1 MRIAIATD
9 AWYPQTNGVV
19 TTLSKTAEALE
30 SLGHDVLLL
39 TPEPFKSV
47 PLPTYKS
54 IRLAILPGRRTRK
67 MLEQYQP
74 DAVHVATEGPIGLA
88 VRRYC
93 IRKGIPFTTSY
104 HTQFPQYIRMRA
116 PIPVSWSYA
125 FLRWFHSRAA
135 RTMVPSES
143 QRKELENWQFKNV
156 RIWSRGVNT
165 TLFKPRD
172 GKQLQGGEPIFIYAG
187 RVAVE
192 KSLDEFLKLDL
203 PGKKYVVGDGPDMDV
218 LKGRYPDAVFT
229 GFKYGEELVGLLSSA
244 DVFVF
249 PSRTDTF
256 GLVMLEAMACGVP
269 VAAFP
274 VTGPI
279 DVIKQ
284 GVTGVMMD
292 DLGEAALQALEL
304 DSKDARE
311 YALRHTWEDCTRQFV
326 TNLEPVQSCS
336 KPATQQK
343 TSC

>member
-19 TTLSKTAEALE
+19 TTLTKTAEALE

-54 IRLAILPGRRTRK
+54 IRLAILPGRQTGK
-67 MLEQYQP
+67 MLEQFQP
-74 DAVHVATEGPIGLA
+74 DAVHVATEGTIGLA
-88 VRRYC
+88 VRHYC
-93 IRKGIPFTTSY
+93 VRKGVPFTTSY
-104 HTQFPQYIRMRA
+104 HTQFPQYIRLRA
-116 PIPVSWSYA
+116 PVPLNWSYA
-125 FLRWFHSRAA
+125 FLRWFHSPAV
-135 RTMVPSES
+135 RTMVPTES
-143 QRKELENWQFKNV
+143 QRRELENWRFSNV

-165 TLFKPRD
+165 VLFRPGDSRLLKNS
-172 GKQLQGGEPIFIYAG
+172 GPIFMYAG

-192 KSLDEFLKLDL
+192 KNLDDFLKLDL
-203 PGKKYVVGDGPDMDV
+203 PGKKYVVGDGPDMDM
-218 LKGRYPDAVFT
+218 LKARYPEAVFT
-229 GFKYGEELVGLLSSA
+229 GFKYGEELAGLLSSA

-279 DVIKQ
+279 DVIQQ
-284 GVTGVMMD
+284 GVTGV
-292 DLGEAALQALEL
+292 LGENLAEAALQALKL
-304 DSKDARE
+304 DRKDPRE
-311 YALRHTWEDCTRQFV
+311 YALRHTWMDCTRQFIE
-326 TNLEPVQSCS
+326 NLAPV
-336 KPATQQK
+336 
-343 TSC
+343 

>member
-19 TTLSKTAEALE
+19 TTLSKTVEVLE

-67 MLEQYQP
+67 MLEQFQP
-74 DAVHVATEGPIGLA
+74 DAVHVATEGTIGLA

-93 IRKGIPFTTSY
+93 VHRGIPFTTSY
-104 HTQFPQYIRMRA
+104 HTQFPQYIRMRL
-116 PIPVSWSYA
+116 PIPLSWSYA

-135 RTMVPSES
+135 RTMVPTES
-143 QRKELENWQFKNV
+143 QRRELENWDFNNV

-165 TLFKPRD
+165 TLFKPCGDKLRRD
-172 GKQLQGGEPIFIYAG
+172 GEPIFMYAG

-192 KSLDEFLKLDL
+192 KNLDDFLNLDL
-203 PGKKYVVGDGPDMDV
+203 PGKKYVVGDGPDMNI
-218 LKGRYPDAVFT
+218 LKARYPEAVFT

-256 GLVMLEAMACGVP
+256 GLVMIEAMACGVP
-269 VAAFP
+269 VAAYP

-284 GVTGVMMD
+284 GVTGVLGEN
-292 DLGEAALQALEL
+292 LGEAAMQALKL
-304 DSKDARE
+304 DRKNPRE
-311 YALRHTWEDCTRQFV
+311 FALKHTWMDCTQQFV
-326 TNLEPVQSCS
+326 ENLEPV
-336 KPATQQK
+336 
-343 TSC
+343 

>member
-19 TTLSKTAEALE
+19 TTLSKTVEMLQ

-39 TPEPFKSV
+39 TPEPFRSV

-54 IRLAILPGRRTRK
+54 IRLAILPGRQTGK
-67 MLEQYQP
+67 MLEQFQP
-74 DAVHVATEGPIGLA
+74 DAVHVATEGTIGLA

-93 IRKGIPFTTSY
+93 VRMGIPFTTSY
-104 HTQFPQYIRMRA
+104 HTQFPQYIRLRA
-116 PIPVSWSYA
+116 PIPLSWSYA
-125 FLRWFHSRAA
+125 FLRWFHSPAV
-135 RTMVPSES
+135 RTMVPTES
-143 QRKELENWQFKNV
+143 QRRELENWRFSNV

-165 TLFKPRD
+165 ALFRPGDSKLLKD
-172 GKQLQGGEPIFIYAG
+172 SGPIFMYAG
-187 RVAVE
+187 RVATE
-192 KSLDEFLKLDL
+192 KNLDDFLKLDL
-203 PGKKYVVGDGPDMDV
+203 PGKKYVVGDGPDMNM
-218 LKGRYPDAVFT
+218 LKARYPKAVFT

-279 DVIKQ
+279 DVIQQ
-284 GVTGVMMD
+284 GVTGV
-292 DLGEAALQALEL
+292 LGENLAEAALQALEL
-304 DSKDARE
+304 DRKDPRE
-311 YALRHTWEDCTRQFV
+311 YALRHTWMDCTRQFIE
-326 TNLEPVQSCS
+326 NLAPI
-336 KPATQQK
+336 
-343 TSC
+343 

>member
-1 MRIAIATD
+1 MKIAIATD

-19 TTLSKTAEALE
+19 TTLSTTAKTLE
-30 SLGHDVLLL
+30 ELGHEVLML
-39 TPEPFKSV
+39 TPEPFKSI

-54 IRLAILPGRRTRK
+54 IRLALLPGRHTDK
-67 MLEQYQP
+67 TLEQYQP
-74 DAVHVATEGPIGLA
+74 DAVHIATEGPIGFA
-88 VRRYC
+88 VRSYC

-104 HTQFPQYIRMRA
+104 HTQFPQYVRMRA

-125 FLRWFHSRAA
+125 FLRWFHSRAV

-143 QRKELENWQFKNV
+143 QRKELERWNFNNV

-165 TLFKPRD
+165 SLFRPSES
-172 GKQLQGGEPIFIYAG
+172 KQLLDSGPIFMYAG

-192 KSLDEFLKLDL
+192 KNLDAFLKLDL
-203 PGKKYVVGDGPDMDV
+203 PGKKYIVGDGPDMDM
-218 LKGRYPDAVFT
+218 LKARYTEAVFT
-229 GFKYGEELVGLLSSA
+229 GFKYGEELTDLLSCA

-269 VAAFP
+269 VAAYP

-284 GVTGVMMD
+284 GVTGVMQD
-292 DLGEAALQALEL
+292 NLGEAVLQALKL
-304 DSKDARE
+304 DRKDARE
-311 YALRHTWEDCTRQFV
+311 YALRHTWMDCTRQFV
-326 TNLEPVQSCS
+326 ENLEPV
-336 KPATQQK
+336 
-343 TSC
+343 